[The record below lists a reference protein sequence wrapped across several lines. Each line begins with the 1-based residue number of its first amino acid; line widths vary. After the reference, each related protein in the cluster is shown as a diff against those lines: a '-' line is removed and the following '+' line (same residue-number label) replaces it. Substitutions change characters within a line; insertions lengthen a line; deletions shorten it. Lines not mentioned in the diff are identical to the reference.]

1 MSDTSEDLQI
11 EVDGLR
17 REITNA
23 RKNASDFAKRHLN
36 GTRENVLVFCL
47 QRAADI
53 AKGCDLMGEARLLA
67 PLYTLTRG
75 LLESLI
81 WVCWIAKSNE
91 NAQAF
96 VDAPVNELKRIA
108 KKNLATGFAR
118 VKDKDKVTGKDKTEE
133 LLESDWSKGIP
144 GRLRIE
150 DLAKSAELERI
161 YTQLYGP
168 LSMQAHGSVFEFE
181 LSSPEEELLGVMAL
195 ANVLME
201 CINTVVQN
209 WIVNRKQTSVTEIY
223 AVLKGAA

>member
-1 MSDTSEDLQI
+1 MSDSSEDLQVEI
-11 EVDGLR
+11 DGLR
-17 REITNA
+17 YEITNA
-23 RKNASDFAKRHLN
+23 RKNASDFAKRHFS
-36 GTRENVLVFCL
+36 GTRENALVFCL

-67 PLYTLTRG
+67 SLYTLTRG

-81 WVCWIAKSNE
+81 WACWIVKSNE

-96 VDAPVNELKRIA
+96 VDAPFNELKRIA
-108 KKNLATGFAR
+108 RKNLATGFAR
-118 VKDKDKVTGKDKTEE
+118 VKDKVTGEDKTEE
-133 LLESDWSKGIP
+133 LLGSDWSKGIP
-144 GRLRIE
+144 SRLRIE
-150 DLAKSAELERI
+150 EVAKSAALERI

-181 LSSPEEELLGVMAL
+181 LSSPEEELLAVMAL

-201 CINTVVQN
+201 CINMVVKN
-209 WIVNRKQTSVTEIY
+209 WIVNRKRTSVTRIY

>member
-11 EVDGLR
+11 EFDGLR
-17 REITNA
+17 REITSA
-23 RKNASDFAKRHLN
+23 RKNASDFARRHFN
-36 GTRENVLVFCL
+36 GTRENALVFCL

-81 WVCWIAKSNE
+81 WVCWIAKSSE
-91 NAQAF
+91 NAQVF

-108 KKNLATGFAR
+108 RKNLATGFAK
-118 VKDKDKVTGKDKTEE
+118 VKDKITGEDKTEE
-133 LLESDWSKGIP
+133 LLESDWPKGIP
-144 GRLRIE
+144 RRLRIE
-150 DLAKSAELERI
+150 DLAKSAGLERI

-209 WIVNRKQTSVTEIY
+209 WIVNRRQIPATEIH
-223 AVLKGAA
+223 AILKGAA